1 MSWTVACFCGTV
13 FHPPPDRCPTCHTRL
28 PDVSRAHPIDAL
40 EPSAEVALEHVARL
54 ALPGGR
60 LEPRRPALARR
71 RRATRSRPL
80 SRAGWTVAAG
90 ILALAGLLQL
100 ALSVLA

>member
-13 FHPPPDRCPTCHTRL
+13 FHPPADRCPTCHTRL

-54 ALPGGR
+54 ALMPPRSSVGR
-60 LEPRRPALARR
+60 PP
-71 RRATRSRPL
+71 TRSRPL